1 MQEITPRTPDH
12 ALRPY
17 ARIPSRVRTRLV
29 RASTVDA
36 AGHAHWLLAGR
47 DARAPYEARV
57 VSVAPDGTSRETA
70 LRGVGARFPKFD
82 ALPDG
87 GFVVASARAG
97 RTDTDQVQVFDA
109 LGEVVR
115 AFHVGDAIEHLLAD
129 EAGHLWVGHFD
140 EGVYADD
147 ELSHAGL
154 RRWSSGGDPLWSYL
168 PPDGTTH
175 IADLYAL
182 NVVGTTAWS
191 CAYTDFAL
199 VHNRPGRPS
208 VVRKNPVRA
217 ARALAVHGDRVVF
230 LGGYGDDHDRL
241 VDCDLVG
248 LEVRPVTTGRLT
260 RPGGAPLKG
269 RRRVVARGPRIYVQE
284 APCAEWWV
292 FGLSAL

>member
-36 AGHAHWLLAGR
+36 AGHAHWLLADR

-109 LGEVVR
+109 LREVVR

-140 EGVYADD
+140 EGVYGDD

-154 RRWSSGGDPLWSYL
+154 RRWSAAGEASWAYE
-168 PPDGTTH
+168 PPDGTRH
-175 IADLYAL
+175 LSDLYAL

-208 VVRKNPVRA
+208 GVRKNPVRA

-260 RPGGAPLKG
+260 RPGGGAAPPG
-269 RRRVVARGPRIYVQE
+269 G
-284 APCAEWWV
+284 
-292 FGLSAL
+292 